1 MTHLELVPVP
11 PVAQLAGVSQHYGKT
26 VALNNITLDIPARC
40 MVGLIGPDGVGKS
53 SLLSLISGAR
63 VIEQGNVM
71 VLGGDMRD
79 PKHRRDVCPRIAWMP
94 QGLGKN
100 LYHTLS
106 VYENVDFF
114 ARLFGHDKAE
124 REVRINELLTSTGLA
139 PFRDRPAGKLSGGM
153 KQKLGLC
160 CALIHDPELLILDE
174 PTTGVDPL
182 SRAQFWDLIDS
193 IRQRQSNMSVLV
205 ATAYME
211 EAERFDWLV
220 AMNAGEVLATGSAE
234 ELRQQTQSATLEEA
248 FIALLPEAQRQ
259 AHQAVVIPPYQA
271 ENAEIAIE
279 ARDLT
284 MRFGSFVAVDHVNFR
299 IPRGE
304 IFGFLG
310 SNGCG
315 KSTTMK
321 MLTGLLPAS
330 EGEAWLFG
338 QPVDPKDIDTR
349 RRVGY
354 MSQAF
359 SLYNELTVRQNLE
372 LHARLFHIPEAEIPA
387 RVAEMS
393 ERFKLNDV
401 EDVLPESLP
410 LGIRQRLSLAVA
422 VIHRPEMLI
431 LDEPTSGVDPVA
443 RDMFW
448 QLMVDLSRQDKVTIF
463 ISTHFMNEAERC
475 DRISLMHAGKVLAS
489 GTPQELVEKRG
500 AASLEE
506 AFIAYLQEAAG
517 QSNEAEA
524 PPVIHDATLA
534 PRQGFSLRRLFSYSR
549 REALELRRDPVRST
563 LALMG
568 TVILMLIMGY
578 GISMDVENLRFAV
591 LDRDQTVSSQAWT
604 LNLSGSR
611 YFIEQP
617 PLTSY
622 DELDRRMRAGDI
634 TVAIEIP
641 PNFGRDI
648 ARGTPVEL
656 GVWIDGAMPSR
667 AETVKGYVQA
677 MHQSWLQDVASRQSA
692 PASQSGLMNIETRYR
707 YNPDVK
713 SLPAIVP
720 AVIPLLLMMIP
731 SMLSAL
737 SVVREK
743 ELGSII
749 NLYVT
754 PTTRSE
760 FLLGKQLPYIALGML
775 NFFLLCALSVF
786 VFGVP
791 HKGSFLTLTLAAL
804 LYIIIAT
811 GMGLLISTFMKSQ
824 IAAIFGTA
832 IITLIPATQF
842 SGMIDPVASLEG
854 PGRWIGEVYPTS
866 HFLTIA
872 RGTFSKALDLT
883 DLWQLFYPVAD
894 SHPAG
899 DGLKHPAAEKTGG
912 MMRHLR
918 NIFNLGIKELRSL
931 LGDKAMLTLIVFSF
945 TVSVYSSATVTPGSL
960 NLAPIAIA
968 DMDQSQLSNRIVN
981 SFYRPWF
988 LPPEMITADEMDAGL
1003 DAGRYTFA
1011 INIPPNFQRDVL
1023 AGRQPDIQVNV
1034 DATRM
1039 SQAFTGN
1046 GYIQNII
1053 NGEVNSFVARY
1064 RDNSEPL
1071 VSLETR
1077 MRFNPNLDPAWF
1089 GGVMAIINNIT
1100 MLAIVLTGSA
1110 LIRER
1115 EHGTVEH
1122 LLVMPITPFEIMM
1135 AKIWS
1140 MGLVVLVVSGLSLVL
1155 MVKGVL
1161 GVPIEGSIPLFM
1173 LGVAL
1178 SLFATTS
1185 IGIFMGTIAR
1195 SMPQLGLLVILVLL
1209 PLQMLSGGSTPRESM
1224 PQMVQDIMLTMPTTH
1239 FVSLAQAILYRGAG
1253 FEIVW
1258 PQFLTLMA
1266 IGGVFFTIALLRFRK
1281 TIGTMA

>member
-1 MTHLELVPVP
+1 MKTVARLEN
-11 PVAQLAGVSQHYGKT
+11 VSQHFGAT
-26 VALNNITLDIPARC
+26 VALKDITLSIPARC

-63 VIEQGNVM
+63 VIEHGNVM
-71 VLGGDMRD
+71 VLGGDMSDVR
-79 PKHRRDVCPRIAWMP
+79 HRRDVCPKIAWMP

-106 VYENVDFF
+106 VYENVDYF

-124 REVRINELLTSTGLA
+124 RDIRINELLQSTGLA

-160 CALIHDPELLILDE
+160 CALIHDPQLLILDE

-193 IRQRQSNMSVLV
+193 IRQRQPDMSVLV

-220 AMNAGEVLATGSAE
+220 AMNAGEVLATGSAD
-234 ELRQQTQSATLEEA
+234 ELKAHTASQTLEQA
-248 FIALLPEAQRQ
+248 FIALLPEAQRL
-259 AHQAVVIPPYQA
+259 AHKEVIIPPR
-271 ENAEIAIE
+271 NADESEIAIE
-279 ARDLT
+279 ARGLT
-284 MRFGSFVAVDHVNFR
+284 MRFGQFVAVDHVNFR
-299 IPRGE
+299 IARGE

-338 QPVDPKDIDTR
+338 QPVDPRDIETR

-359 SLYNELTVRQNLE
+359 SLYSELTVRQNLE
-372 LHARLFHIPEAEIPA
+372 LHARLFHIPDAEIPG
-387 RVAEMS
+387 RIAEIS
-393 ERFKLNDV
+393 QRFMLEEV
-401 EDVLPESLP
+401 EDTLPASLP

-448 QLMVDLSRQDKVTIF
+448 QLMVDLARQDRVTIF

-489 GTPQELVEKRG
+489 DTPQALVEQRG
-500 AASLEE
+500 SATLEE
-506 AFIAYLQEAAG
+506 AFIAWLQEAA
-517 QSNEAEA
+517 EATQ
-524 PPVIHDATLA
+524 PPDAQATA
-534 PRQGFSLRRLFSYSR
+534 VPAIEHKTESSVPRQAFSLQRLFSYSR

-563 LALMG
+563 LALLG
-568 TVILMLIMGY
+568 TVILMFIMGY
-578 GISMDVENLRFAV
+578 GISMDVEDLRFAV
-591 LDRDQTVSSQAWT
+591 LDRDQTVSSQGWSQNIA
-604 LNLSGSR
+604 GSR

-617 PLTSY
+617 PLQSY
-622 DELDRRMRAGDI
+622 SELDRRMRNGELA
-634 TVAIEIP
+634 VAIEIP

-648 ARGTPVEL
+648 ARGTPVQI
-656 GVWIDGAMPSR
+656 GVWVDGAMPNR
-667 AETVKGYVQA
+667 AETVRGYVQA
-677 MHQSWLQDVASRQSA
+677 MHLAWLQEMASRQ
-692 PASQSGLMNIETRYR
+692 ASPNRDTSLISIETRYR

-731 SMLSAL
+731 AMLSAL

-760 FLLGKQLPYIALGML
+760 FLLGKQVPYIVLGMF

-804 LYIIIAT
+804 LYVTIAT
-811 GMGLLISTFMKSQ
+811 GLGLLISTFMKSQ

-854 PGRWIGEVYPTS
+854 PGRWIGQIYPTS

-872 RGTFSKALDLT
+872 RGTFSKALNLT
-883 DLWQLFYPVAD
+883 DLWGSFIP
-894 SHPAG
+894 
-899 DGLKHPAAEKTGG
+899 
-912 MMRHLR
+912 
-918 NIFNLGIKELRSL
+918 L
-931 LGDKAMLTLIVFSF
+931 L
-945 TVSVYSSATVTPGSL
+945 
-960 NLAPIAIA
+960 IA
-968 DMDQSQLSNRIVN
+968 V
-981 SFYRPWF
+981 
-988 LPPEMITADEMDAGL
+988 
-1003 DAGRYTFA
+1003 
-1011 INIPPNFQRDVL
+1011 
-1023 AGRQPDIQVNV
+1023 
-1034 DATRM
+1034 
-1039 SQAFTGN
+1039 
-1046 GYIQNII
+1046 
-1053 NGEVNSFVARY
+1053 
-1064 RDNSEPL
+1064 PL
-1071 VSLETR
+1071 VL
-1077 MRFNPNLDPAWF
+1077 
-1089 GGVMAIINNIT
+1089 
-1100 MLAIVLTGSA
+1100 
-1110 LIRER
+1110 
-1115 EHGTVEH
+1115 
-1122 LLVMPITPFEIMM
+1122 
-1135 AKIWS
+1135 
-1140 MGLVVLVVSGLSLVL
+1140 GLSVWLL
-1155 MVKGVL
+1155 KKQ
-1161 GVPIEGSIPLFM
+1161 EG
-1173 LGVAL
+1173 
-1178 SLFATTS
+1178 
-1185 IGIFMGTIAR
+1185 
-1195 SMPQLGLLVILVLL
+1195 
-1209 PLQMLSGGSTPRESM
+1209 
-1224 PQMVQDIMLTMPTTH
+1224 
-1239 FVSLAQAILYRGAG
+1239 
-1253 FEIVW
+1253 
-1258 PQFLTLMA
+1258 
-1266 IGGVFFTIALLRFRK
+1266 
-1281 TIGTMA
+1281 